1 MPFFFWQKK
10 HILGN
15 KKFKTK
21 KNINSVFVR
30 VPAKLIL
37 SGEHSVVYNSKAV
50 ICAINIFL
58 NVKIKKL
65 SQPKIIIKDGKNV
78 RKTLL
83 IDFSME
89 HKNNDV
95 ILEIIRRFFDKKK
108 FPISGMKITIKNS
121 IPIGCGLGS
130 SSALVAGIV
139 FGISEL
145 FDNEKNTTE
154 LLQLA
159 TNIENIFHGKSSGV
173 DIKTVV
179 KGGMIYL
186 DKNNVKKIAHQIDE
200 IWIVNTG
207 CPSFSTK
214 SVVMDIFDNFASS
227 SKLWYEMGEIT
238 SDVANIMT
246 SKEKVY
252 KKIAHNE
259 SLLEKLGVVIPS
271 VKKFIDNLK
280 TKEIYGKVCGAGTI
294 ARKEQNGGNGIVG
307 IFQTLTKEQKKYLFS
322 LCKKNN
328 FGIRKVYISNAGL
341 TIFSK

>member
-10 HILGN
+10 HIQGN
-15 KKFKTK
+15 KKLKTK
-21 KNINSVFVR
+21 KSINSVLVR

-58 NVKIKKL
+58 NIKIEKL
-65 SQPKIIIKDGKNV
+65 SKPKIIIKDGKNV

-83 IDFSME
+83 MNFSME

-95 ILEIIRRFFDKKK
+95 ILEIIRRFFDKARL
-108 FPISGMKITIKNS
+108 PISGMKITIKNS

-139 FGISEL
+139 FGINELFNDGKNPSEL
-145 FDNEKNTTE
+145 VQF
-154 LLQLA
+154 A

-173 DIKTVV
+173 DIKTVI
-179 KGGMIYL
+179 KGGMVYL
-186 DKNNVKKIAHQIDE
+186 DRNNIKKIAHQIDE

-214 SVVMDIFDNFASS
+214 NVVMDIFDNFASS
-227 SKLWYEMGEIT
+227 TKLWQEMGEIT
-238 SDVANIMT
+238 SDVADIMT

-252 KKIAHNE
+252 RKIAHNE
-259 SLLEKLGVVIPS
+259 SLLEKLGVVMPS

-307 IFQTLTKEQKKYLFS
+307 IFQTLTKEKKKYLFS

-328 FGIRKVYISNAGL
+328 FSVKKVYIYNAGI